1 MYGAYHPSV
10 YKVSGATIKKVKI
23 YPTSNIYALLN

>member
-1 MYGAYHPSV
+1 MWGSYHPSV

-23 YPTSNIYALLN
+23 YSTINMYALLN